1 MFKYIL
7 TALIL
12 FSSSYSFSN
21 ESDLTI
27 SQQLERLQREVSD
40 LSKEVF
46 SNSPNQSNGTN
57 NDFVKNLSAID
68 LRIYDIENDI
78 KNLTSNLE
86 ELYFQLD
93 DIFNKLENLEL
104 VINNLQSVPLKSVE
118 VSNDEISEDSS
129 EVKSNTLSETENTLG
144 TLNISKNTNDTNE
157 EVISEDQEV
166 NSNEKEEILSPEDQF
181 QVAFENIRNKKW
193 QDAKTSFE
201 QFISDN
207 PQNQLSGSAHYWL
220 GELYILEKNYR
231 QAALIFAEGFQKFPA
246 SIKAAEMLFKL
257 SQSLY
262 QVEKT
267 NEACKTMEKLIID
280 FPKNKIIPQTKKQI
294 VDYNCLENNE
304 CSLQINNSLKS

>member
-7 TALIL
+7 TILIL
-12 FSSSYSFSN
+12 FFSSYSFSN

-104 VINNLQSVPLKSVE
+104 VINNFKSVPLNNVE
-118 VSNDEISEDSS
+118 ESTDEASQDSS
-129 EVKSNTLSETENTLG
+129 EVKSNTLSDTETENTLG

-166 NSNEKEEILSPEDQF
+166 NSNEKEEVLSPEDQF
-181 QVAFENIRNKKW
+181 QVAFDNIRDKKW

-231 QAALIFAEGFQKFPA
+231 EAALTFAEGFQKFPD

-262 QVEKT
+262 QVEKI

-294 VDYNCLENNE
+294 VEYNCLENNE
-304 CSLQINNSLKS
+304 

>member
-7 TALIL
+7 TVLIL
-12 FSSSYSFSN
+12 FFSSYSFSN

-93 DIFNKLENLEL
+93 DIFNKLENLEI
-104 VINNLQSVPLKSVE
+104 VINNFQSAPLNNVE
-118 VSNDEISEDSS
+118 VNTDEFSEDST
-129 EVKSNTLSETENTLG
+129 EVKSNTLSETETENTLG
-144 TLNISKNTNDTNE
+144 TLNISKKTNDTNE
-157 EVISEDQEV
+157 VVFDDQEI
-166 NSNEKEEILSPEDQF
+166 NSNQKEEVLSPEDQF
-181 QVAFENIRNKKW
+181 QVAFDNIRDKKW
-193 QDAKTSFE
+193 QDAKNSFE

-207 PQNQLSGSAHYWL
+207 PENQLSGSAHYWL

-231 QAALIFAEGFQKFPA
+231 EAALIFAEGFQKFPD

-267 NEACKTMEKLIID
+267 TEACKTMEKLIID

-294 VDYNCLENNE
+294 VEYNCLENNE
-304 CSLQINNSLKS
+304 

>member
-1 MFKYIL
+1 MSKYIL
-7 TALIL
+7 TVLIL
-12 FSSSYSFSN
+12 FSSSYAFSN
-21 ESDLTI
+21 ENDLTI

-104 VINNLQSVPLKSVE
+104 VINNLQSVPLNNVE
-118 VSNDEISEDSS
+118 VSADEISEDSS

-157 EVISEDQEV
+157 EVVSDDQEV
-166 NSNEKEEILSPEDQF
+166 NSNKKEEALSPEDQF
-181 QVAFENIRNKKW
+181 QVAFDYIRDKKW
-193 QDAKTSFE
+193 QDAKSSFE
-201 QFISDN
+201 KFILDN
-207 PQNQLSGSAHYWL
+207 PENQLSGSAHYWL

-231 QAALIFAEGFQKFPA
+231 EAALIFAEGFQKFPD

-267 NEACKTMEKLIID
+267 TEACKTMEKLIID

-294 VDYNCLENNE
+294 VEYNCLENNE
-304 CSLQINNSLKS
+304 

>member
-7 TALIL
+7 TVLIL

-181 QVAFENIRNKKW
+181 QVAFDNIRNKKW

-231 QAALIFAEGFQKFPA
+231 EAALIFAEGFQKFPD

-267 NEACKTMEKLIID
+267 TEACKTMEKLIID

-294 VDYNCLENNE
+294 VEYNCLENNE
-304 CSLQINNSLKS
+304 

>member
-1 MFKYIL
+1 MSKYIL
-7 TALIL
+7 IVLIL
-12 FSSSYSFSN
+12 FFSSYAFSN
-21 ESDLTI
+21 ENDLTI

-86 ELYFQLD
+86 DLYFQLD

-104 VINNLQSVPLKSVE
+104 VINNLQSVPLNNVE
-118 VSNDEISEDSS
+118 VSTDEISEDSS

-157 EVISEDQEV
+157 EVVSDGQEV
-166 NSNEKEEILSPEDQF
+166 NSNNKEEALSPEDQF
-181 QVAFENIRNKKW
+181 QVAFDNIRDKKW
-193 QDAKTSFE
+193 QDAKSSFE
-201 QFISDN
+201 KFILDN
-207 PQNQLSGSAHYWL
+207 PENQLSGSAHYWL

-231 QAALIFAEGFQKFPA
+231 EAALIFAEGFQKFPD

-262 QVEKT
+262 KVEKT
-267 NEACKTMEKLIID
+267 TEACKTMEKLIID

-294 VDYNCLENNE
+294 VEYNCLENNE
-304 CSLQINNSLKS
+304 

>member
-7 TALIL
+7 TILIIF
-12 FSSSYSFSN
+12 FSGFVYSN
-21 ESDLTI
+21 ENELTI

-40 LSKEVF
+40 LSKQVF
-46 SNSPNQSNGTN
+46 SNSSNQVNGTN
-57 NDFVKNLSAID
+57 NDFVQNLSAID

-93 DIFNKLENLEL
+93 DILNKLENLE
-104 VINNLQSVPLKSVE
+104 VAINDFQSAPLNNVAVNTDE
-118 VSNDEISEDSS
+118 VSQDNS
-129 EVKSNTLSETENTLG
+129 EVKSNELSDNETKNTLG
-144 TLNISKNTNDTNE
+144 TLNISKNTNETTE
-157 EVISEDQEV
+157 EIVSENQEV
-166 NSNEKEEILSPEDQF
+166 NYNEKEEVLSPEDQF
-181 QVAFENIRNKKW
+181 QIAFDNIRDKKW

-201 QFISDN
+201 EFIADN
-207 PQNQLSGSAHYWL
+207 PDNQLSGSAHYWL

-231 QAALIFAEGFQKFPA
+231 EAALIFAEGFQKFPD

-257 SQSLY
+257 SQSLF

-267 NEACKTMEKLIID
+267 IEACKTMEKLIID

-294 VDYNCLENNE
+294 VEYNCLENNE
-304 CSLQINNSLKS
+304 

>member
-1 MFKYIL
+1 MFRYIL
-7 TALIL
+7 TVLIL
-12 FSSSYSFSN
+12 FFSSYSFSN

-93 DIFNKLENLEL
+93 DIFNKLENLEV
-104 VINNLQSVPLKSVE
+104 VINNLQSVPLNSVE

-144 TLNISKNTNDTNE
+144 TLNISKNTNDTID
-157 EVISEDQEV
+157 EVVSDDQEV
-166 NSNEKEEILSPEDQF
+166 NSNEKEEVISPEDQF
-181 QVAFENIRNKKW
+181 QKAFDNIRDKKW
-193 QDAKTSFE
+193 QDAKSSFE

-207 PQNQLSGSAHYWL
+207 PENQLSGSAHYWL

-231 QAALIFAEGFQKFPA
+231 EAALIFAEGFQKFPD

-267 NEACKTMEKLIID
+267 TEACKTMEKLIID

-294 VDYNCLENNE
+294 VEYNCLENNE
-304 CSLQINNSLKS
+304 

>member
-7 TALIL
+7 AVLITF
-12 FSSSYSFSN
+12 FSSYAYSN
-21 ESDLTI
+21 ENELTI
-27 SQQLERLQREVSD
+27 NQQLERLQREVSD

-46 SNSPNQSNGTN
+46 SNSSSQSSGTN

-104 VINNLQSVPLKSVE
+104 VINNLQSVPSNNVNVNTDE
-118 VSNDEISEDSS
+118 VLQDSS
-129 EVKSNTLSETENTLG
+129 EVKSNNLSDTETENTLG
-144 TLNISKNTNDTNE
+144 TLNISKNTNDINE
-157 EVISEDQEV
+157 EVGSNDKEL
-166 NSNEKEEILSPEDQF
+166 NSNEKEKVLSPEDQF
-181 QVAFENIRNKKW
+181 QVAFDNIRDKKW
-193 QDAKTSFE
+193 QDAKSSFE
-201 QFISDN
+201 EFIADN
-207 PQNQLSGSAHYWL
+207 PDNQLSGSAHYWL

-231 QAALIFAEGFQKFPA
+231 EAALIFAEGFQKFPE

-267 NEACKTMEKLIID
+267 NEACKTSSVFTFTLFEEIDSKLLITNSK
-280 FPKNKIIPQTKKQI
+280 FSNLLKISS
-294 VDYNCLENNE
+294 N
-304 CSLQINNSLKS
+304 

>member
-1 MFKYIL
+1 MSKYIL
-7 TALIL
+7 TVLIL
-12 FSSSYSFSN
+12 FFSSHAFSN
-21 ESDLTI
+21 ENDLTI

-93 DIFNKLENLEL
+93 DIFKKLENLEL

-181 QVAFENIRNKKW
+181 QVAFDNIRNKKW

-231 QAALIFAEGFQKFPA
+231 EAALIFAEGFQKFPD

-267 NEACKTMEKLIID
+267 TEACKTMEKLIID

-294 VDYNCLENNE
+294 VEYNCLENNE
-304 CSLQINNSLKS
+304 

>member
-7 TALIL
+7 TFFIL
-12 FSSSYSFSN
+12 FFSSNTYSN

-46 SNSPNQSNGTN
+46 SNSSNQSSETN
-57 NDFVKNLSAID
+57 NDFVNNLSAID

-93 DIFNKLENLEL
+93 DIVNKLENLEL
-104 VINNLQSVPLKSVE
+104 VINNLQSIT
-118 VSNDEISEDSS
+118 SNNVKVNTDDVLQDSS
-129 EVKSNTLSETENTLG
+129 EVKSNTFSDTETENTLG

-157 EVISEDQEV
+157 EIVSNDQEV
-166 NSNEKEEILSPEDQF
+166 NSNEKEKVLSPEDQF
-181 QVAFENIRNKKW
+181 QVAFDNIRDKKW

-201 QFISDN
+201 QFIADN
-207 PQNQLSGSAHYWL
+207 PNNQLSGSAHYWL

-231 QAALIFAEGFQKFPA
+231 EAALIFAEGFQKFPD

-262 QVEKT
+262 QVEK
-267 NEACKTMEKLIID
+267 NVEACKTMEKLIID

-294 VDYNCLENNE
+294 VEYNCLENNE
-304 CSLQINNSLKS
+304 

>member
-1 MFKYIL
+1 MLKYIL
-7 TALIL
+7 TFLIL
-12 FSSSYSFSN
+12 FFSSYSFSN

-104 VINNLQSVPLKSVE
+104 VINNFQSVPLNSVE
-118 VSNDEISEDSS
+118 VNTDEASQDSS
-129 EVKSNTLSETENTLG
+129 EVKSDTLGDTETENTLG

-166 NSNEKEEILSPEDQF
+166 NSNAKEEVLSPEDQF
-181 QVAFENIRNKKW
+181 QEAFDNIRDKKW

-201 QFISDN
+201 EFILDN
-207 PQNQLSGSAHYWL
+207 PDNQLSGSAHYWL
-220 GELYILEKNYR
+220 GELYVLEKNYR
-231 QAALIFAEGFQKFPA
+231 EAALIFAEGFQKFPD

-262 QVEKT
+262 QVEKNT
-267 NEACKTMEKLIID
+267 EACKTMEKLIID

-294 VDYNCLENNE
+294 LEYNCLENNE
-304 CSLQINNSLKS
+304 

>member
-7 TALIL
+7 IIL
-12 FSSSYSFSN
+12 VLFISSYVYSN
-21 ESDLTI
+21 ESELTI

-46 SNSPNQSNGTN
+46 SNSSSQSVGTN

-78 KNLTSNLE
+78 KNLNSSFE

-93 DIFNKLENLEL
+93 DILNKLENLEL
-104 VINNLQSVPLKSVE
+104 VINNFQSIPLNNAEVNTDE
-118 VSNDEISEDSS
+118 VSQDSS
-129 EVKSNTLSETENTLG
+129 EVKSNNLSDTETENTLG
-144 TLNISKNTNDTNE
+144 TLSISKNSNETNE
-157 EVISEDQEV
+157 EGVSDNQQV
-166 NSNEKEEILSPEDQF
+166 NTEEKEEVLSPEDQF
-181 QVAFENIRNKKW
+181 QVAFDNIRDKKW

-201 QFISDN
+201 KFITNN
-207 PQNQLSGSAHYWL
+207 PTNQLSGSAHYWL

-231 QAALIFAEGFQKFPA
+231 EAALIFAEGFQKFPE

-262 QVEKT
+262 QVDKT
-267 NEACKTMEKLIID
+267 TEACKTMEKLIID
-280 FPKNKIIPQTKKQI
+280 FPKNKIISQTKKQI
-294 VDYNCLENNE
+294 VEYNCLENNE
-304 CSLQINNSLKS
+304 

>member
-7 TALIL
+7 TVLIL
-12 FSSSYSFSN
+12 FFSSYSFSN

-104 VINNLQSVPLKSVE
+104 VFNNFQSVPLSNVNVNTDE
-118 VSNDEISEDSS
+118 VLQDSS
-129 EVKSNTLSETENTLG
+129 EVKSNTLSDIETENTLG
-144 TLNISKNTNDTNE
+144 TLNFSKNTNDTNE
-157 EVISEDQEV
+157 EVVSNDQEV
-166 NSNEKEEILSPEDQF
+166 NSNEKENVLSPEDQF
-181 QVAFENIRNKKW
+181 QVAFDNIRDKKW

-201 QFISDN
+201 QFIADN
-207 PQNQLSGSAHYWL
+207 PDNQLSGSAHYWL
-220 GELYILEKNYR
+220 GELYILEKNHR
-231 QAALIFAEGFQKFPA
+231 EAALIFAEGFQKFPD

-262 QVEKT
+262 QVEK
-267 NEACKTMEKLIID
+267 NVEACKTMEKLIID

-294 VDYNCLENNE
+294 VEYNCLENNE
-304 CSLQINNSLKS
+304 

>member
-7 TALIL
+7 TILIL
-12 FSSSYSFSN
+12 FFSSHAFSN

-40 LSKEVF
+40 ISKEVF

-93 DIFNKLENLEL
+93 DIFNKLENLEV
-104 VINNLQSVPLKSVE
+104 VINNLQSVPFNSVE
-118 VSNDEISEDSS
+118 VSNDEIPEDSS

-144 TLNISKNTNDTNE
+144 TLNISKNTNDTND
-157 EVISEDQEV
+157 EVVSDDQEV
-166 NSNEKEEILSPEDQF
+166 NSNEKEEVISPEDQF
-181 QVAFENIRNKKW
+181 QEAFDNIRDKKW
-193 QDAKTSFE
+193 QDAKSSFE

-207 PQNQLSGSAHYWL
+207 PENQLSGSAHYWL

-231 QAALIFAEGFQKFPA
+231 EAALIFAEGFQKFPD

-267 NEACKTMEKLIID
+267 VEACKTMEKLIID

-294 VDYNCLENNE
+294 VEYNCLENNE
-304 CSLQINNSLKS
+304 

>member
-7 TALIL
+7 TVLIL
-12 FSSSYSFSN
+12 FFSSYSFSN
-21 ESDLTI
+21 ENDLTV

-46 SNSPNQSNGTN
+46 SNSPKQSNGTN

-104 VINNLQSVPLKSVE
+104 VINNFQSVPLNNVE
-118 VSNDEISEDSS
+118 LNTDESSQDSS
-129 EVKSNTLSETENTLG
+129 EVKSNTLSDTETENTLG

-166 NSNEKEEILSPEDQF
+166 NSNEKEEVLSPEDQF
-181 QVAFENIRNKKW
+181 QEAFDNIRDKKW

-201 QFISDN
+201 QFILDN
-207 PQNQLSGSAHYWL
+207 PDNQLSGSAHYWL

-231 QAALIFAEGFQKFPA
+231 EAALIFAEGFQKFPD

-262 QVEKT
+262 KVEKIT
-267 NEACKTMEKLIID
+267 EACKTMEKLIID

-294 VDYNCLENNE
+294 VEYNCLENNE
-304 CSLQINNSLKS
+304 

>member
-1 MFKYIL
+1 MFKYIF
-7 TALIL
+7 TILIL
-12 FSSSYSFSN
+12 FFSSHSFSN

-78 KNLTSNLE
+78 KNLNSNLE

-104 VINNLQSVPLKSVE
+104 VINNFQSVPLKNVGI
-118 VSNDEISEDSS
+118 NTDEASQDGSD
-129 EVKSNTLSETENTLG
+129 VKSNTLSNIETENTLG

-166 NSNEKEEILSPEDQF
+166 NYNEKEEVLLPEDQF
-181 QVAFENIRNKKW
+181 QEAFDNIRDKKW
-193 QDAKTSFE
+193 QNAKTSFE
-201 QFISDN
+201 QFILDN
-207 PQNQLSGSAHYWL
+207 PDNQLSGSAHYWL
-220 GELYILEKNYR
+220 GELFILEKNYR
-231 QAALIFAEGFQKFPA
+231 EAALIFAEGFQKFPD

-257 SQSLY
+257 SQSIY

-267 NEACKTMEKLIID
+267 TEACKTMEKLTID

-294 VDYNCLENNE
+294 VEYNCLENNE
-304 CSLQINNSLKS
+304 

>member
-1 MFKYIL
+1 MLKYIL
-7 TALIL
+7 TVLIL
-12 FSSSYSFSN
+12 FFSSYSFSN

-181 QVAFENIRNKKW
+181 QVAFDNIRNKKW

-231 QAALIFAEGFQKFPA
+231 EAALIFAEGFQKFPA

-294 VDYNCLENNE
+294 VEYNCLENNE
-304 CSLQINNSLKS
+304 

>member
-1 MFKYIL
+1 MFKYLFTI
-7 TALIL
+7 LIL
-12 FSSSYSFSN
+12 IFSSNLYSNDN
-21 ESDLTI
+21 ELTV

-46 SNSPNQSNGTN
+46 SNSSNQSNGTN
-57 NDFVKNLSAID
+57 TEFVKNLSAID

-93 DIFNKLENLEL
+93 DIFKKLENIEF
-104 VINNLQSVPLKSVE
+104 VVNNLQSDPLNNVE
-118 VSNDEISEDSS
+118 VNTDEVSEDSS
-129 EVKSNTLSETENTLG
+129 EVKSNNLTETQTENTLG
-144 TLNISKNTNDTNE
+144 TLNISKNTSDTNG
-157 EVISEDQEV
+157 EVVSDDKEV
-166 NSNEKEEILSPEDQF
+166 NSIKKEKVLSPEDQF
-181 QVAFENIRNKKW
+181 QVAFDNIRDKKW

-201 QFISDN
+201 QFISEN
-207 PQNQLSGSAHYWL
+207 PNNQLSGSAHYWL

-231 QAALIFAEGFQKFPA
+231 EAALIFAEGFQKFPD

-267 NEACKTMEKLIID
+267 SEACKTMEKLIID

-294 VDYNCLENNE
+294 VEYNCLENNE
-304 CSLQINNSLKS
+304 

>member
-7 TALIL
+7 TFIIFL
-12 FSSSYSFSN
+12 FSSCVYSN
-21 ESDLTI
+21 ENELTI

-46 SNSPNQSNGTN
+46 SNSSNQSNATN

-93 DIFNKLENLEL
+93 DIFNKLENLEII
-104 VINNLQSVPLKSVE
+104 INNFQSVSLNNAEVNTDE
-118 VSNDEISEDSS
+118 VSQDSS
-129 EVKSNTLSETENTLG
+129 EVKSNTLSNTENENTLG
-144 TLNISKNTNDTNE
+144 TLNISKNTNETTE
-157 EVISEDQEV
+157 EVVSANQEV
-166 NSNEKEEILSPEDQF
+166 ISNEKEEVLSPEDQF
-181 QVAFENIRNKKW
+181 QVAFDNIRDKKW
-193 QDAKTSFE
+193 QDAKTLFE

-207 PQNQLSGSAHYWL
+207 PENQLSGSAHYWL

-231 QAALIFAEGFQKFPA
+231 EAALVFAEGFQKFPD

-267 NEACKTMEKLIID
+267 TEACKTMEKLIID

-294 VDYNCLENNE
+294 VEYNCLENNE
-304 CSLQINNSLKS
+304 

>member
-1 MFKYIL
+1 MFRHIL
-7 TALIL
+7 TVLIL
-12 FSSSYSFSN
+12 FFPSHSFSN
-21 ESDLTI
+21 ESELTI

-46 SNSPNQSNGTN
+46 SNSPNQSNGAS

-104 VINNLQSVPLKSVE
+104 VINNFQSVPLNNVE
-118 VSNDEISEDSS
+118 VNTDEVLEGGS
-129 EVKSNTLSETENTLG
+129 EVKSNTLSETKTENTLG
-144 TLNISKNTNDTNE
+144 TLNISKNTNDINE
-157 EVISEDQEV
+157 KVESDDQEV
-166 NSNEKEEILSPEDQF
+166 DANNKEDVLSPEDQF
-181 QVAFENIRNKKW
+181 QVAFENIRDKKW

-201 QFISDN
+201 EFISDN
-207 PQNQLSGSAHYWL
+207 PDNQLSGSAHYWL

-231 QAALIFAEGFQKFPA
+231 EAALIFAEGFQKFPD

-267 NEACKTMEKLIID
+267 TEACKTMEKLTID

-294 VDYNCLENNE
+294 VEYNCLENNE
-304 CSLQINNSLKS
+304 

>member
-7 TALIL
+7 TVLIL
-12 FSSSYSFSN
+12 FFSSYSFSN
-21 ESDLTI
+21 DSDLTI

-93 DIFNKLENLEL
+93 DIFNKLENLES
-104 VINNLQSVPLKSVE
+104 VINNFQSVPLNNVE
-118 VSNDEISEDSS
+118 VKTEEASQDSS
-129 EVKSNTLSETENTLG
+129 EVKSNTLGDTETENTLG

-166 NSNEKEEILSPEDQF
+166 NSNEK
-181 QVAFENIRNKKW
+181 KKRSYHL
-193 QDAKTSFE
+193 KINFKKHL
-201 QFISDN
+201 I
-207 PQNQLSGSAHYWL
+207 
-220 GELYILEKNYR
+220 ILEIKNGR
-231 QAALIFAEGFQKFPA
+231 MPKLHSNSLFQTILI
-246 SIKAAEMLFKL
+246 IN
-257 SQSLY
+257 Y
-262 QVEKT
+262 QVQH
-267 NEACKTMEKLIID
+267 IIG
-280 FPKNKIIPQTKKQI
+280 
-294 VDYNCLENNE
+294 LENY
-304 CSLQINNSLKS
+304 IF

>member
-1 MFKYIL
+1 MSKYIL
-7 TALIL
+7 TVLIL
-12 FSSSYSFSN
+12 FFSSYAFSN
-21 ESDLTI
+21 ENDLTI

-144 TLNISKNTNDTNE
+144 TLNISKNTNDTND
-157 EVISEDQEV
+157 EVVTDDQEV
-166 NSNEKEEILSPEDQF
+166 NSNEKEEVISPEDQF
-181 QVAFENIRNKKW
+181 QEAFDNIRDKKW
-193 QDAKTSFE
+193 QDAKSSFE

-207 PQNQLSGSAHYWL
+207 PENQLSGSAHYWL

-231 QAALIFAEGFQKFPA
+231 EAALIFAEGFQKFPN

-267 NEACKTMEKLIID
+267 VEACKTMEKLIID

-294 VDYNCLENNE
+294 VEYNCLENNE
-304 CSLQINNSLKS
+304 

>member
-1 MFKYIL
+1 MLRYIL
-7 TALIL
+7 IVLVL
-12 FSSSYSFSN
+12 FFSSYVFSN

-46 SNSPNQSNGTN
+46 SNSSSQSSETN

-68 LRIYDIENDI
+68 LRKYDIENDI

-104 VINNLQSVPLKSVE
+104 VINNFQSVPLNNVE
-118 VSNDEISEDSS
+118 ASQDSS
-129 EVKSNTLSETENTLG
+129 EVKSDTLGDTETENTLG

-157 EVISEDQEV
+157 EVVSNDQEV
-166 NSNEKEEILSPEDQF
+166 NSNEKEKVLLPEDQF
-181 QVAFENIRNKKW
+181 QVAFDNIRDKKW

-201 QFISDN
+201 QFIIGN
-207 PQNQLSGSAHYWL
+207 PNNQLSGSAHYWL

-231 QAALIFAEGFQKFPA
+231 EAALIFAEGFQKFPD

-267 NEACKTMEKLIID
+267 TEACKTMEKLIID

-304 CSLQINNSLKS
+304 

>member
-1 MFKYIL
+1 MSKYIL
-7 TALIL
+7 TVLIL
-12 FSSSYSFSN
+12 FFSSYSFSN

-93 DIFNKLENLEL
+93 DIFKKLENLEL

-181 QVAFENIRNKKW
+181 QVAFDNIRNKKW

-231 QAALIFAEGFQKFPA
+231 EAALIFAEGFQKFPD

-267 NEACKTMEKLIID
+267 TEACKTMEKLIID

-294 VDYNCLENNE
+294 VEYNCLENNE
-304 CSLQINNSLKS
+304 

>member
-7 TALIL
+7 AILIL
-12 FSSSYSFSN
+12 FFSSYVFSN
-21 ESDLTI
+21 ESELTI

-46 SNSPNQSNGTN
+46 SNPSNQPNGSG

-68 LRIYDIENDI
+68 LRIYDIENDL

-93 DIFNKLENLEL
+93 DIFNKLKNFEL
-104 VINNLQSVPLKSVE
+104 AINNLQSVPLNNIEVNIDKVSEESSKLKS
-118 VSNDEISEDSS
+118 NAISEI
-129 EVKSNTLSETENTLG
+129 ETENTLG
-144 TLNISKNTNDTNE
+144 TLNISKNTNETNE
-157 EVISEDQEV
+157 EVVFDDQEV
-166 NSNEKEEILSPEDQF
+166 NSNKKEEVLSPEDQF
-181 QVAFENIRNKKW
+181 QVAFDNIRNKKW
-193 QDAKTSFE
+193 QDAKISFE
-201 QFISDN
+201 QFIADN
-207 PQNQLSGSAHYWL
+207 PDNQLSGSAHYWL

-231 QAALIFAEGFQKFPA
+231 EAALIFAEGFQKFPD

-267 NEACKTMEKLIID
+267 TEACKTMEKLIID

-294 VDYNCLENNE
+294 VEYNCLENNE
-304 CSLQINNSLKS
+304 

>member
-7 TALIL
+7 TVIIIF
-12 FSSSYSFSN
+12 FSSYVYSN
-21 ESDLTI
+21 ENELTI
-27 SQQLERLQREVSD
+27 NQQLERLQREVSD

-46 SNSPNQSNGTN
+46 SNSSSQSNGTN
-57 NDFVKNLSAID
+57 NDFVKNLSTID
-68 LRIYDIENDI
+68 LRIYDIENDL

-104 VINNLQSVPLKSVE
+104 VINNLQLVPSNNIKVDTDE
-118 VSNDEISEDSS
+118 VLQDSS
-129 EVKSNTLSETENTLG
+129 EVKSNTLSDTKTENTLG
-144 TLNISKNTNDTNE
+144 TLNISKNTNVTNE
-157 EVISEDQEV
+157 EVISNDQEL
-166 NSNEKEEILSPEDQF
+166 NSNENEKVLSPEDQF
-181 QVAFENIRNKKW
+181 QVAFDNIRDKKW

-201 QFISDN
+201 QFIAEN
-207 PQNQLSGSAHYWL
+207 PDNQLSGSAHYWL

-231 QAALIFAEGFQKFPA
+231 EAALIFAEGFQKFPD

-262 QVEKT
+262 QVEKPV
-267 NEACKTMEKLIID
+267 EACKTMEKLIID

-294 VDYNCLENNE
+294 VEYNCLENNE
-304 CSLQINNSLKS
+304 